1 MKTSGSCLRFFSFL
15 ILISLVVPCMG
26 QSRVVV
32 MTPSCEVRTP
42 AGDRFKQAYLSCTG
56 TKPVGGTC
64 ENFPSPRVA
73 NLSETQVPTGCTI
86 SVQLACSPMA
96 PGATSA
102 KASIGYTC
110 PDDPPDRVVN
120 TKEVIGPVCTFTC
133 DPHQNNSGGTDTTD
147 TCQGF
152 PDTGFYG
159 TANNGCP
166 SFTVNDGTCC
176 STSSVP
182 PNTGGGE
189 TCPDG
194 NPWPESRFDCTGAAT
209 YDSASGC
216 CLNGDNTPIL
226 IDTDGRGFDLT
237 SAQDGV
243 EFDLN
248 GDGKKDKLSW
258 TAKGSTNAWL
268 VLDRNGN
275 GAIDDGKE
283 LFGNFTPQRQ
293 SGHPNGFLALAEF
306 DKPEN
311 GGNGDGVISSADTVF
326 SRLRLWQDKNHDGI
340 SQPDELHTLTELG
353 VKSISL
359 DYVESRRRDQYGNQ
373 FRYKS
378 RLVDDSHFQDG
389 RWAYDVFLIK
399 LSPGNTQ
406 LNTLHPK
413 LAY

>member
-1 MKTSGSCLRFFSFL
+1 MKTRGSCLRFFSFL
-15 ILISLVVPCMG
+15 ILTSLVLPCMG
-26 QSRVVV
+26 QTTVV
-32 MTPSCEVRTP
+32 MGPNCEIATP
-42 AGDRFKQAYLSCTG
+42 AGSNLKSAYLSCTG
-56 TKPVGGTC
+56 RKPVGGTC
-64 ENFPSPRVA
+64 DNFPSPRYATV
-73 NLSETQVPTGCTI
+73 SESEVPAGCTI
-86 SVQLACSPMA
+86 ITPLHCEVIA

-102 KASIGYTC
+102 SASIAYTC
-110 PDDPPDRVVN
+110 PNNAGATITRA
-120 TKEVIGPVCTFTC
+120 GPVCTFTC
-133 DPHQNNSGGTDTTD
+133 TPPSNNSGGGDATD

-152 PDTGFYG
+152 PSFDFYG
-159 TANNGCP
+159 NANNGCP
-166 SFTVNDGTCC
+166 AFTVNDGTCC
-176 STSSVP
+176 SSSSYP

-209 YDSASGC
+209 YDSGAGC
-216 CLNGDNTPIL
+216 CQNGDNTPIL
-226 IDTDGRGFDLT
+226 IDTDGHGFDLT

-268 VLDRNGN
+268 VLDRNAN
-275 GAIDDGKE
+275 GTIDDGKE

-293 SGHPNGFLALAEF
+293 SGHPNGFVALAEF

-311 GGNGDGVISSADTVF
+311 GGNGDGIISSADSVF

-340 SQPDELHTLTELG
+340 SQPDELHTLAELG

-359 DYVESRRRDQYGNQ
+359 DYVESRRRDEFGNQ

-378 RLVDDSHFQDG
+378 RLMDDPHFHDG
-389 RWAYDVFLIK
+389 RWAYDVFLVK
-399 LSPGNTQ
+399 LSTRNVKLRP
-406 LNTLHPK
+406 LHPK
-413 LAY
+413 LLP

>member
-15 ILISLVVPCMG
+15 ILLSLVVPCMG
-26 QSRVVV
+26 QSRQVV
-32 MTPSCEVRTP
+32 MTPKCEIGLP
-42 AGDRFKQAYLSCTG
+42 AGSGLRSAYLSCKG
-56 TKPVGGTC
+56 TRPLGGTC
-64 ENFPSPRVA
+64 NNFPSPSYA
-73 NLSETQVPTGCTI
+73 TLSENQVPAGCRI
-86 SVQLACSPMA
+86 VDPIKCDPSP
-96 PGATSA
+96 PGAISA
-102 KASIGYTC
+102 TASISYIC
-110 PDDPPDRVVN
+110 PDTDQETTLVVS
-120 TKEVIGPVCTFTC
+120 GPVCTFTC
-133 DPHQNNSGGTDTTD
+133 DPHPNFTGPDTYD
-147 TCQGF
+147 TCDGF
-152 PDTGFYG
+152 PNTDFYG
-159 TANNGCP
+159 FANNGCP
-166 SFTVNDGTCC
+166 SSSVFDGVCC
-176 STSSVP
+176 STSNFP
-182 PNTGGGE
+182 TGGGGGE

-226 IDTDGRGFDLT
+226 IDTDGHGFDLT

-248 GDGKKDKLSW
+248 GDGKRDKLSW

-275 GAIDDGKE
+275 GIIDDGKE

-306 DKPEN
+306 DRPEN
-311 GGNGDGVISSADTVF
+311 GGNGDGIISSADSVF
-326 SRLRLWQDKNHDGI
+326 SRLRLWQDTNHDGI

-359 DYVESRRRDQYGNQ
+359 DYVESRRKDEFGNQ

-378 RLVDDSHFQDG
+378 RLMDDPHFHDG
-389 RWAYDVFLIK
+389 RWAYDVFLVK
-399 LSPGNTQ
+399 LSTRNLQ
-406 LNTLHPK
+406 LKPLHPK
-413 LAY
+413 LIP